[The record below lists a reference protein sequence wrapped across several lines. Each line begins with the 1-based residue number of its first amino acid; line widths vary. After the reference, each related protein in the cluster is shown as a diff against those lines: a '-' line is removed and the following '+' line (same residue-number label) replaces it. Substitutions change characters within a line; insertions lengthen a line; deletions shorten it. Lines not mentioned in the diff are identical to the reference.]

1 MEQLELK
8 KETEDGSIFYRYRSI
23 EYGCIFWFS
32 QYNNGNIYRV
42 DVKTNDDIEY
52 CSVRDNNYYPTHF
65 YFNVP
70 PVRIFSRQDYENH
83 LNILLNAERIRF
95 MLESFFTRSVHYKL
109 YLEKHNKEELR

>member
-8 KETEDGSIFYRYRSI
+8 KEDEDGSIFYRYKSI

-42 DVKTNDDIEY
+42 DVEANDGIVYNPVPGDT
-52 CSVRDNNYYPTHF
+52 YYPTHF
-65 YFNVP
+65 YFYVP
-70 PVRIFSRQDYENH
+70 PTRIFSRQDYEDH
-83 LNILLNAERIRF
+83 LNTLLNAERIRF